1 MADIDA
7 TPTANDTD
15 LEGGTLAASGS
26 FEQGNMATGGAPGGT
41 SGGGVTGGGS
51 TGGGSTSGG
60 STGDDGGE
68 QKSTDPRQMLR
79 EGASNYAT
87 QATDKIRAFAD
98 TGKHRAGGAL
108 DQFSTM
114 LTDAAGQVDEKL
126 GAQYGEYA
134 RQAAGFVSNFSESI
148 KNKEVDDLIDDAR
161 GYIRQ
166 SPGVAIGIAAALG
179 FVLARVAQSGIDGS
193 GVEGSANA
201 GTPRRSP
208 ANEG

>member
-15 LEGGTLAASGS
+15 VEGGTLAASGS
-26 FEQGNMATGGAPGGT
+26 FEQGNMATGGNV
-41 SGGGVTGGGS
+41 GGGSTGGGT

-60 STGDDGGE
+60 SASGDGDT

-79 EGASNYAT
+79 DGASTYAT

-126 GAQYGEYA
+126 GAQYGDYA

-161 GYIRQ
+161 GYVRQ

-193 GVEGSANA
+193 GIEGSATA
-201 GTPRRSP
+201 GTPNRSP

>member
-7 TPTANDTD
+7 TPTATNTD
-15 LEGGTLAASGS
+15 LEGGTLASTGS
-26 FEQGNMATGGAPGGT
+26 FEQGNMGTGTAPAANLGGGT
-41 SGGGVTGGGS
+41 SG
-51 TGGGSTSGG
+51 
-60 STGDDGGE
+60 E
-68 QKSTDPRQMLR
+68 QKSSDPRQLLKD
-79 EGASNYAT
+79 GASNYAT

-126 GAQYGEYA
+126 GPQYGDYA
-134 RQAAGFVSNFSESI
+134 RQAAGFVTNFSESI
-148 KNKEVDDLIDDAR
+148 KNKEVDDLLDDAR
-161 GYIRQ
+161 GYVRQ

-193 GVEGSANA
+193 GIDGSPAT
-201 GTPRRSP
+201 GTPSRTP

>member
-7 TPTANDTD
+7 TPTGNDTD
-15 LEGGTLAASGS
+15 LEGGTLAATGS
-26 FEQGNMATGGAPGGT
+26 FEQGNAGTVTATGGGA
-41 SGGGVTGGGS
+41 S
-51 TGGGSTSGG
+51 
-60 STGDDGGE
+60 GE
-68 QKSTDPRQMLR
+68 QKSTDPRQLLKD
-79 EGASNYAT
+79 GASNYAG

-98 TGKHRAGGAL
+98 TGKQKAGGAL

-126 GAQYGEYA
+126 GAQYGDYA
-134 RQAAGFVSNFSESI
+134 RQAAGLVSNFSESI
-148 KNKEVDDLIDDAR
+148 KNKEVDDLLDDAR
-161 GYIRQ
+161 GYVRQ

-193 GVEGSANA
+193 ATT
-201 GTPRRSP
+201 GTPDRSP